1 MVLLGS
7 YASSIDQNCK
17 DHENISMTLAKDD
30 KNDEVD
36 KNLTKGAFLFAYLI
50 VASGAN
56 LDSNF
61 RLGTLL

>member
-36 KNLTKGAFLFAYLI
+36 KNVTKGAFLLPI
-50 VASGAN
+50 
-56 LDSNF
+56 DT
-61 RLGTLL
+61 TLQVPPSKW